1 MQDGAS
7 HTAVVVEN
15 NEAQAP
21 VGSPPPPPDPNVHD
35 EAAAVPINPSTS
47 PKSNEPLRVDSE
59 SWDIFSITD
68 RAALQM
74 LVEALEGLSKNTGDV
89 PPTPPVSRPS
99 TPGPFGRLRPG
110 HQRKASSTIPRV
122 SSSQDVPSLEI
133 GSPEAHPHEPITV
146 VVGTGV
152 EDVSFQHQAIARRF
166 FSKTAPPFTLG
177 QYLKRFH
184 QYCPHSP
191 GVYLG
196 AAAYIHQLCVADLVV
211 PATERT
217 IHRLALAAIRVAAK
231 SLEDNKWSQERVA
244 KMGGISNNQMMNLE
258 IAMCFLLDFELYLD
272 EKIMARRM
280 FLLQQAARRGFGA
293 QGGLSE
299 QFKLRLPMRKKNPK

>member
-1 MQDGAS
+1 MENG
-7 HTAVVVEN
+7 TVVESGS
-15 NEAQAP
+15 

-35 EAAAVPINPSTS
+35 EAAAAPINPAAS
-47 PKSNEPLRVDSE
+47 PKSDKALYLESE
-59 SWDIFSITD
+59 SWDINSISAI
-68 RAALQM
+68 AALQM
-74 LVEALEGLSKNTGDV
+74 LIDALDALSDTTGDV

-99 TPGPFGRLRPG
+99 TPGPFGRPR
-110 HQRKASSTIPRV
+110 HQRKASSTIPRT
-122 SSSQDVPSLEI
+122 SSSQDIPKLEI

-146 VVGTGV
+146 VVGAGV
-152 EDVSFQHQAIARRF
+152 EDISIQHQAIARRF
-166 FSKTAPPFTLG
+166 FSKTAPPFTIG

-196 AAAYIHQLCVADLVV
+196 AVAYIYQLCVSDLIV
-211 PATERT
+211 PATTRT
-217 IHRLALAAIRVAAK
+217 IHRLAVAAIRVSAK

-244 KMGGISNNQMMNLE
+244 KMGGISNTQMMNLE

-280 FLLQQAARRGFGA
+280 FLLQQAARKGFG
-293 QGGLSE
+293 QSGLSE
-299 QFKLRLPMRKKNPK
+299 QFKLRLPMRTRGAK

>member
-1 MQDGAS
+1 MEYGL
-7 HTAVVVEN
+7 VVVD
-15 NEAQAP
+15 AGP

-35 EAAAVPINPSTS
+35 EAAAAPLNPTAS
-47 PKSNEPLRVDSE
+47 PKSDKTLYLESE
-59 SWDIFSITD
+59 SWDINSISAV
-68 RAALQM
+68 AALQM
-74 LVEALEGLSKNTGDV
+74 LINALGGLSETTGDV

-99 TPGPFGRLRPG
+99 TPGLFPRPR
-110 HQRKASSTIPRV
+110 HQRKPSSTIPRTA
-122 SSSQDVPSLEI
+122 SSQDIPKLEI
-133 GSPEAHPHEPITV
+133 GSPEAHPHEPIMV
-146 VVGTGV
+146 VVGAGV
-152 EDVSFQHQAIARRF
+152 EDISVQHQAIARRF

-196 AAAYIHQLCVADLVV
+196 AAAYIHQLCVSDLVV
-211 PATERT
+211 PATNRT
-217 IHRLALAAIRVAAK
+217 IHRLGLAAIRIAAK

-244 KMGGISNNQMMNLE
+244 RMGGISTMQLMNLE

-272 EKIMARRM
+272 ERIMARRM
-280 FLLQQAARRGFGA
+280 FLLQSAARKGFGV

-299 QFKLRLPMRKKNPK
+299 QFKLRLPMRQKGVK